1 MGGKGEE
8 KKQTNTAR
16 ELWIIHI
23 IQLFTLLHKSQTLR
37 LLWINWF

>member
-8 KKQTNTAR
+8 KNKQTLLENC
-16 ELWIIHI
+16 

-37 LLWINWF
+37 LL